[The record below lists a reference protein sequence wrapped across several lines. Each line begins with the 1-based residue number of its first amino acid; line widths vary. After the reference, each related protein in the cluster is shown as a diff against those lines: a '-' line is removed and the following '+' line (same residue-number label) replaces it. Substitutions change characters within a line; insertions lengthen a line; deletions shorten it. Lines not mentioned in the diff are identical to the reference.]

1 MPAESNW
8 EIFHKARW
16 RSFLEHLK
24 SESSINS
31 LVKDFFNQSI
41 FIGVD
46 YRKRK
51 VVMDGRLVDSTSFLE
66 LIESEKPIWILS
78 LIKYF
83 PECNDLFIAEPI
95 KIEKD

>member
-16 RSFLEHLK
+16 RSFLEHLT
-24 SESSINS
+24 SDPTISPLI
-31 LVKDFFNQSI
+31 KDFFNQSI

-51 VVMDGRLVDSTSFLE
+51 VVMDGRLADSTSL
-66 LIESEKPIWILS
+66 LDTIESEKPILMLS

-95 KIEKD
+95 KTEKD